1 MHLIRILL
9 SIFRVRVSTCLALLG
24 KRLAGIRLLTKSRPA
39 SSYAA
44 GFSLAVDCQTDLG
57 CLPRLK
63 QGAWTW
69 LQAL

>member
-9 SIFRVRVSTCLALLG
+9 SIFRVRLARYCFRVSTCLALLG

-44 GFSLAVDCQTDLG
+44 GFSLRSTVRRT
-57 CLPRLK
+57 
-63 QGAWTW
+63 
-69 LQAL
+69 